1 MELKIGTIL
10 ILEPTYTDSVEK
22 LRCKVV
28 EQNENYIFIDYPVNT
43 VTKKTAFLLD
53 GAQFRATFLN
63 EAKQSFA
70 FNTEVL
76 GRKLGNIPMIMMAGP
91 QEDEVIKIQRREYV
105 RVETPVDVAV
115 EYEGQFSQYAT
126 IDISAGGLLLNPT
139 SPVRFT
145 DGEVVQLTIVLPYMS
160 GDIRYI
166 MTDATVIRIFERDD
180 KQYVSMQ
187 FKDMD
192 NLDKQYI
199 VRFCFER
206 QLQLRRKDTNIT
218 N

>member
-1 MELKIGTIL
+1 MELKIGTML
-10 ILEPTYTDSVEK
+10 ILEPTHTDNVEK

-28 EQNENYIFIDYPVNT
+28 EQNENYIYIDYPVNT
-43 VTKKTAFLLD
+43 VTKRTAFLLD
-53 GAQFRATFLN
+53 GAQFRATFHN

-76 GRKLGNIPMIMMAGP
+76 GRKQGNIPMIMLASP
-91 QEDEVIKIQRREYV
+91 PDDEFIKVQRREYV

-115 EYEGQFSQYAT
+115 EFDGQFSQYAT
-126 IDISAGGLLLNPT
+126 VDISAGGLLLNPII
-139 SPVRFT
+139 PVGFT
-145 DGEVVQLTIVLPYMS
+145 DGNIVQLTVVLPYMN
-160 GDIRYI
+160 GDIRYV
-166 MTDATVIRIFERDD
+166 MTDATVIRVFERDN

-192 NLDKQYI
+192 DLDKQYI

-206 QLQLRRKDTNIT
+206 QLQLRRKDANMTN
-218 N
+218 